1 MLTTSVV
8 TNDSSAPAQS
18 GRRNSDET
26 ERRQASEMHEEAETE
41 KQPSDGVENHPADS
55 PIKPGP
61 PVFSDVVKQ
70 PSLDTTTTS
79 GTGQHGHRHMTTR
92 GNRGVG
98 HGLQRGDGSNVNTYS
113 WRGRGNQHCNRSPH
127 RNNARSSSSRG
138 NGTGNNL
145 PAASSQH
152 ARDKCACTPG
162 QLLRSGVITRQ
173 VCLHAWPATRIR
185 GYPVSYTHLTLPTS
199 DLV

>member
-61 PVFSDVVKQ
+61 PVFSNVVKQ

-98 HGLQRGDGSNVNTYS
+98 HGLQRGDGSKVNNYRG
-113 WRGRGNQHCNRSPH
+113 RGRGNQHGNRM
-127 RNNARSSSSRG
+127 NI
-138 NGTGNNL
+138 NL
-145 PAASSQH
+145 
-152 ARDKCACTPG
+152 
-162 QLLRSGVITRQ
+162 L
-173 VCLHAWPATRIR
+173 
-185 GYPVSYTHLTLPTS
+185 
-199 DLV
+199 